1 MAEDKELN
9 KINAKAKEAS
19 KVQTE
24 AANEQQ
30 KIQKKIADTVK
41 EIADASKGLL
51 DIENDLF
58 DASKKLS
65 GIQLKRLGLQRDIL
79 KDQLSS
85 LQTDKSQLLTSEKN
99 FKEIQK
105 TAKKVE
111 EIADLEA
118 KALPHRKKLLAAQ
131 KELNKFQDKYKNS
144 IDQSLGFIDKI
155 DDKIKDIPIVG
166 DFLSKSLGLDN
177 VKEELSNKLGG
188 ALTNT
193 FKKSAVEQRNAAQ
206 SALKGYDDQINGLSG
221 VEEAASSITDI
232 VSNIGPTAASGT
244 GEVATGMASAETA
257 ALGFGTTLT
266 VATGGLLLLVGA
278 LVLAFKAFYDTAMEA
293 DKHITDIAKNLN
305 VSKKEA
311 AEIEQSAAHQDV
323 LFENIVEYSD
333 LLSKNFGRVSHVLAK
348 DVMPRMQALQ
358 FNMQLSNE
366 ELGGIVSAATLLGS
380 SFAGTADK
388 ASEFETT
395 ALNTTKEFY
404 EQQGIQLT
412 QGDLVAEFRQ
422 NMQDI
427 SVINKRNLALYGK
440 SDKALVKQVQTIRR
454 FGLEFDQV
462 AKISENVLDIESS
475 IENEMKANVLLG
487 KHMNLNAVRQ
497 AALYGD
503 QAKVAEEV
511 NKVLSSQNINLD
523 EFNKMMPI
531 QKKALAESLGLGE
544 DEIQNM
550 LLRNKLGD
558 EDLAEKIKTGKITKK
573 QLVDTGKLTEEEAQ
587 SLINAERKTT
597 VQQDMAMIQDQ
608 LSQSIKANM
617 PGIQSFIK
625 VLADFGTRA
634 ADVGLTGAMF
644 GYGQSQEEKQA
655 LEQAE
660 KAEKEKGVISEDL
673 AKKATAAA
681 DTGISTYLSKY
692 TLGGVGGFV
701 AAAIQDL
708 YYDKEYKATAT
719 AVHDA
724 MINPSGGLEV
734 SGPKGK
740 FKLDENDT
748 VIAGTNL
755 SSSSTSS
762 NSTEP
767 LSSSIGNSNNKE
779 VVSLLKELIAKIDQP
794 VKININGK
802 VMDEIEKQ
810 TTLRKTYNTKVDSG
824 YGTFG

>member
-1 MAEDKELN
+1 MAEDKDLKKLTE
-9 KINAKAKEAS
+9 KAKEAS
-19 KVQTE
+19 KAQE
-24 AANEQQ
+24 KAANAQQ
-30 KIQKKIADTVK
+30 KAQQKIADTVK
-41 EIADASKGLL
+41 EIANASKGLL
-51 DIENDLF
+51 GIENDLF

-65 GIQLKRLGLQRDIL
+65 GQQLKRLELQREIL

-85 LQTDKSQLLTSEKN
+85 LQTDKSQLVASSKH

-105 TAKKVE
+105 TAKKVK
-111 EIADLEA
+111 EIADIEA

-155 DDKIKDIPIVG
+155 DDKIKDIPIIG
-166 DFLSKSLGLDN
+166 DFLSKSLGLD
-177 VKEELSNKLGG
+177 VLKEEIGSKIGG

-193 FKKSAVEQRNAAQ
+193 FKKSAVEQQNAAQ
-206 SALKGYDDQINGLSG
+206 TALKGYDDQIDRLNG
-221 VEEAASSITDI
+221 VENAASSITDI
-232 VSNIGPTAASGT
+232 VSDIGPSMASGT
-244 GEVATGMASAETA
+244 GEVAKGMASAETA
-257 ALGFGTTLT
+257 AMGFGTTLT
-266 VATGGLLLLVGA
+266 IATGGLLLLVGA
-278 LVLAFKAFYDTAMEA
+278 VVLAFKAFYDTAMET

-305 VSKKEA
+305 VSKNEA
-311 AEIEQSAAHQDV
+311 AEIEHSAAHQKV

-333 LLSKNFGRVSHVLAK
+333 LLSKNFGRFSHVLAK
-348 DVMPRMQALQ
+348 DVMPRMQSLQ

-366 ELGGIVSAATLLGS
+366 ELGGAVSAATLLGS

-462 AKISENVLDIESS
+462 AKISESVLDIESS

-558 EDLAEKIKTGKITKK
+558 EDLAEKIKTGKITTK
-573 QLVDTGKLTEEEAQ
+573 QLVATGKLTEYEAQ

-634 ADVGLTGAMF
+634 QDVGLLRAMF
-644 GYGQSQEEKQA
+644 GGGKTEAEQQA
-655 LEQAE
+655 D
-660 KAEKEKGVISEDL
+660 KAQKENGDISEEL
-673 AKKATAAA
+673 AKKATADA
-681 DTGISTYLSKY
+681 DTGFGTYLWN
-692 TLGGVGGFV
+692 
-701 AAAIQDL
+701 AITTGSITDAVIHDL
-708 YYDKEYKATAT
+708 FLDKEYKATTNSNKPPAQDFVMRPGQAPLQFSKGDLVMGIDEGSLSKYST
-719 AVHDA
+719 TSTDTTDA
-724 MINPSGGLEV
+724 
-734 SGPKGK
+734 
-740 FKLDENDT
+740 
-748 VIAGTNL
+748 
-755 SSSSTSS
+755 SS
-762 NSTEP
+762 NTMST
-767 LSSSIGNSNNKE
+767 NSMLKVLLEQN
-779 VVSLLKELIAKIDQP
+779 SLLKELIAKVDQP
-794 VKININGK
+794 VRMNINGR